1 MKLNKLLI
9 LSITGFVSFS
19 SCKKDDPVTPVIPNE
34 EELITTLNY
43 TLTNALDITDV
54 VTLTFVDLDGD
65 GGTAPTITGGDLNLN
80 KTYNGTMELLNASNS
95 ADVEDITVEI
105 LEEDEDH
112 QFFFSADSITVSYN
126 DLDTNMNPVGLKTT
140 LTLTAG
146 SAGLDTL
153 KITLI
158 HEPTKPNNGTV
169 ADAGGETDIEVSFP
183 INVVQ

>member
-1 MKLNKLLI
+1 MKLKKLLI
-9 LSITGFVSFS
+9 LSIIGFISFS

-43 TLTNALDITDV
+43 TLTNAFDSTDV
-54 VTLTFVDLDGD
+54 VRLTFVDLDGD
-65 GGTAPTITGGDLNLN
+65 GGNEPTITGGSLNAN
-80 KTYNGTMELLNASNS
+80 KTYNGTMELLDETDP
-95 ADVEDITVEI
+95 ADVEDITEEV

-112 QFFFSADSITVSYN
+112 QFFFSAASITVNYS
-126 DLDTNMNPVGLKTT
+126 DVDTNNNPVGLQTS
-140 LTLTAG
+140 LDAG
-146 SAGLDTL
+146 DAGLDTL

-169 ADAGGETDIEVSFP
+169 ADAGGEVDIEVSFP